1 MDIAKQKAEIPDGYI
16 TTLDLFGKFSEQ
28 MKERKSWRAVKEYK
42 SIKGIRRIGVHKI
55 QEWDDDLFNELVE
68 KYKHEKRARR
78 KVICKEIPRG
88 YVTSKNL
95 LEKFI
100 EKTGYKNSRLA
111 IKEYKSIKPAEK
123 YSWHMIQ
130 KWDRDLFNKLANKY
144 KVEKIEGKKATYKN
158 PEIPEGHITSTFLFD
173 EFNKQLSF
181 RKSEEAVRDYKEIK
195 GSRRIGR
202 HAVQEW
208 DKNLFDELVEKHIT
222 IRAAKKKGYKQREI
236 PQGYIIATQLFEKF
250 SKVLK
255 PSKGKMALA
264 DYQAVKTP
272 QKYGR
277 HQIQEWDED
286 LFDELV
292 EKYEEKRKVAVK
304 KIKKPTI
311 YAGLSPKEILEK
323 AKELNRKVK
332 VVPMGYSPSWERE
345 KKVIKEQKEQ
355 FDKSVYKPK
364 DYSIHT
370 PKGNKIHVP
379 EGHLKVKDLR
389 EKFLQEIGSY
399 VIRLDMEYR
408 SRVNEIILG
417 SVKAYE
423 WNEEIFKEVTSNYKR
438 KKRYKKW

>member
-1 MDIAKQKAEIPDGYI
+1 MNTDIVKPNIPD
-16 TTLDLFGKFSEQ
+16 
-28 MKERKSWRAVKEYK
+28 
-42 SIKGIRRIGVHKI
+42 
-55 QEWDDDLFNELVE
+55 
-68 KYKHEKRARR
+68 
-78 KVICKEIPRG
+78 
-88 YVTSKNL
+88 
-95 LEKFI
+95 
-100 EKTGYKNSRLA
+100 
-111 IKEYKSIKPAEK
+111 
-123 YSWHMIQ
+123 
-130 KWDRDLFNKLANKY
+130 
-144 KVEKIEGKKATYKN
+144 
-158 PEIPEGHITSTFLFD
+158 GHITSTFLFD

-208 DKNLFDELVEKHIT
+208 DKNLFDELVDKHIT

-250 SKVLK
+250 SKILK

-277 HQIQEWDED
+277 HYIQEWDED

-355 FDKSVYKPK
+355 FDKSEYKPK

-379 EGHLKVKDLR
+379 EGYLKVKDLR
-389 EKFLQEIGSY
+389 EKFLEKIGSY

-408 SRVNEIILG
+408 SRVKELILG
-417 SVKAYE
+417 SAKAYE
-423 WNEEIFKEVTSNYKR
+423 WNEEIFKEVTSNYKKR
-438 KKRYKKW
+438 KKYKK